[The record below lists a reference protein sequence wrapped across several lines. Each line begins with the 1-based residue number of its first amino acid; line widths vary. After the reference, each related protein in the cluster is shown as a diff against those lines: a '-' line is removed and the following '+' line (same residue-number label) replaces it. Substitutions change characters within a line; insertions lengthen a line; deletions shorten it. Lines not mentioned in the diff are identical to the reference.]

1 LTRTPTIDDQVLEAL
16 LAKAEVKNIAVT
28 VDIFDVF
35 IGD

>member
-1 LTRTPTIDDQVLEAL
+1 LEAL

-35 IGD
+35 IGDWLQ